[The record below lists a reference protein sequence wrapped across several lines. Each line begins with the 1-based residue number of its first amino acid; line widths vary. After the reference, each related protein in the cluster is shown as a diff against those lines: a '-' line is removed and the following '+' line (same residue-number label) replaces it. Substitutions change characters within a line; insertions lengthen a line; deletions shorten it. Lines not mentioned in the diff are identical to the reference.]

1 MVAII
6 FTVLAPDVPGE
17 YKHDYDGYSEHLQE
31 KLVSEQFL
39 LDLRV
44 LLALDKSLTFDS
56 IQILYTDQEGQP
68 TAAPSSIAGSET
80 DAASS
85 SSSAGMSELSI
96 ALVSMAVVS
105 ATAIV
110 IIAVYY
116 SYSFSRKTEVFRSP
130 LTISGETDQVVLG
143 DL

>member
-1 MVAII
+1 MVAIT
-6 FTVLAPDVPGE
+6 FTVLAPDVPAE
-17 YKHDYDGYSEHLQE
+17 YKHDYAGYSEYLQE

-56 IQILYTDQEGQP
+56 IQILYTDQP

-96 ALVSMAVVS
+96 ALVSMAVVF

-116 SYSFSRKTEVFRSP
+116 SYCFSRKTEVFRSRH
-130 LTISGETDQVVLG
+130 TTSGETDQIVLG

>member
-56 IQILYTDQEGQP
+56 IQILYTDQP

-80 DAASS
+80 DAVSS

-96 ALVSMAVVS
+96 ALVSMAVVF

-110 IIAVYY
+110 ITAVYY
-116 SYSFSRKTEVFRSP
+116 SYRNTEAFKSSFT
-130 LTISGETDQVVLG
+130 TSGETELTI
-143 DL
+143 